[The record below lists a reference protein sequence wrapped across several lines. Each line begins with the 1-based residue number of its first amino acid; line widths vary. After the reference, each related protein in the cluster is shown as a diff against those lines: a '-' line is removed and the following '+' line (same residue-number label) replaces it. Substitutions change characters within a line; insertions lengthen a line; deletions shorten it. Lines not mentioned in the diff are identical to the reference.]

1 MNSKLLGMASDFFFF
16 FLTVL
21 CISCRT
27 SLSSCRLSCF
37 AECGILVPGP
47 GIKPTSSALQGVFLT
62 TGPLGSLHIRTFYG
76 LSLAW
81 TISGSPSCLSW
92 TPCHQNHLR
101 VPGKA
106 YTSRCLEKCSLVLYS
121 TPCITMH
128 RGRMWYTPMIMC
140 VDRHTP
146 EQKIWT
152 SVSALSQHLR
162 KLDLPTCQSHQNFTC
177 LVDHMPLSHMSLFSH
192 WEFYIKTVN
201 K

>member
-1 MNSKLLGMASDFFFF
+1 MWNLSSW
-16 FLTVL
+16 TRNQTHVL
-21 CISCRT
+21 CIARCILNHWTTREFAHRDILWSVPCLDHFWQSFLPLLNSMPPK
-27 SLSSCRLSCF
+27 SL
-37 AECGILVPGP
+37 EGP
-47 GIKPTSSALQGVFLT
+47 RQGLYIPV
-62 TGPLGSLHIRTFYG
+62 LGKVL
-76 LSLAW
+76 
-81 TISGSPSCLSW
+81 
-92 TPCHQNHLR
+92 
-101 VPGKA
+101 
-106 YTSRCLEKCSLVLYS
+106 LVLYS

-128 RGRMWYTPMIMC
+128 RGRMWYTLLIMC

-177 LVDHMPLSHMSLFSH
+177 LVDHMLLSHMSLFSH